1 MMGGICTCEVALAQC
16 GSICQADCINVFSLW
31 LRGRCWNQH
40 VEGILYYRSRVY
52 LCLLL
57 GYQLEVYSNVQI
69 SYILV
74 FVFVFGRGDFE
85 EYYNTDI

>member
-1 MMGGICTCEVALAQC
+1 VRLHLHSAGPFAGPSASTCFLCVCVDGVGIMF
-16 GSICQADCINVFSLW
+16 GNVHM
-31 LRGRCWNQH
+31 H